1 MSFLYVEIQVT
12 STNLE
17 PEEYV
22 LRVIFKRYLNSKIV
36 NLEYFNN
43 QLLFL
48 ETKNKVTREIIQ
60 IAAEHELLFK
70 EYKIQI
76 QTGEKKKCLPTL

>member
-17 PEEYV
+17 PEKYV

-60 IAAEHELLFK
+60 IAAEHGLLFK

-76 QTGEKKKCLPTL
+76 QTGEKKCLPT